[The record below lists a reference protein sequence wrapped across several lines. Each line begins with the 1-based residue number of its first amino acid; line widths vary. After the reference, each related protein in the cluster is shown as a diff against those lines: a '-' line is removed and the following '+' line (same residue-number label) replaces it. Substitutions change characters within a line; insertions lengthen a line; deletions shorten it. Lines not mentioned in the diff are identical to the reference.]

1 MARSRLGVALI
12 VMLLTAC
19 GDDGGSGGAGAGGQG
34 GASATTTSS
43 SSSSGTGGASTGT
56 GAGGSGGAGASYE
69 GVDPLEGAPAVELV
83 QGGFG
88 FTEGTVWVPALGVL
102 RFSDIPASR
111 VHQYDPATGDVSV
124 WREPSGNTNGSA
136 LAPNGD
142 LVMCEH
148 SGRRLSR
155 SPASGSPAPTPV
167 ATSYQSDA
175 FNSPNDAIVRSDGQ
189 IYFTDPTYGLGNQP
203 SAIGFRGV
211 FRVDTQGAVHLV
223 DDVYDQP
230 NGIALSPDETKLYV
244 SDSAAGDVYVYEV
257 ASDGSTG
264 PRALFVDLGP
274 SDGMAVDDAGNLY
287 FTTANGVEV
296 YADDGTAW
304 GTIAFPEQPANCTF
318 GDADRRTLYV
328 TARTGLY
335 RVRLAIPGKP

>member
-1 MARSRLGVALI
+1 MARSKLGVALI
-12 VMLLTAC
+12 VTLLTAC

-43 SSSSGTGGASTGT
+43 SSAGGGGTGT
-56 GAGGSGGAGASYE
+56 GAGGSGGEGGSYV
-69 GVDPLEGAPAVELV
+69 GVNPLEGAAAVQLV

-111 VHQYDPATGDVSV
+111 IHQYDPSTDGLSV

-142 LVMCEH
+142 LIMCEH
-148 SGRRLSR
+148 SGRRISR
-155 SPASGSPAPTPV
+155 SPAAGSPAPTPV
-167 ATSYQSDA
+167 ATEYQSGA

-189 IYFTDPTYGLGNQP
+189 IYFTDPTYGLGNQTP
-203 SAIGFRGV
+203 ELGFRGV
-211 FRVDTQGAVHLV
+211 FRVDGQGTVHLV
-223 DDVYDQP
+223 DDAYQQP

-257 ASDGSTG
+257 APDGSTG
-264 PRALFVDLGP
+264 PRALFVELGP

-287 FTTANGVEV
+287 FTTSNGIEV
-296 YADDGTAW
+296 HAADGSPW
-304 GTIAFPEQPANCTF
+304 GTLAVPEQPANCTF
-318 GDADRRTLYV
+318 GDEDRRTLYI

>member
-1 MARSRLGVALI
+1 MARSKLGVALI
-12 VMLLTAC
+12 VTLLTAC

-43 SSSSGTGGASTGT
+43 SSAGGGGTGT
-56 GAGGSGGAGASYE
+56 GAGGSGGEGGSYV
-69 GVDPLEGAPAVELV
+69 GVNPLEGAAAVQLV

-111 VHQYDPATGDVSV
+111 IHQYDPSTDGLSV

-142 LVMCEH
+142 LIMCEH
-148 SGRRLSR
+148 SGRRISR
-155 SPASGSPAPTPV
+155 SPAAGSPAPTPV
-167 ATSYQSDA
+167 ATEYQSGA

-189 IYFTDPTYGLGNQP
+189 IYFTDPTYGLGNQTP
-203 SAIGFRGV
+203 ELGFRGV
-211 FRVDTQGAVHLV
+211 FRVDGQGTVHLV
-223 DDVYDQP
+223 DDAYQQP

-257 ASDGSTG
+257 APDGSTG
-264 PRALFVDLGP
+264 PRALFVELGP

-287 FTTANGVEV
+287 FTTSNGIEV
-296 YADDGTAW
+296 HAADGSPW
-304 GTIAFPEQPANCTF
+304 GTLAVPEQPANCAF
-318 GDADRRTLYV
+318 GDEDRRTLYI

>member
-1 MARSRLGVALI
+1 MARSKLGVALI
-12 VMLLTAC
+12 VTLLTAC

-34 GASATTTSS
+34 GANTVSAASVSS
-43 SSSSGTGGASTGT
+43 AGGGGTGA
-56 GAGGSGGAGASYE
+56 GAGGSGGEGGSYV
-69 GVDPLEGAPAVELV
+69 GVNPLEGAAGVQLV

-111 VHQYDPATGDVSV
+111 IHQYDPSTDGLSV

-148 SGRRLSR
+148 SGRRISR

-167 ATSYQSDA
+167 ATEYQSGA

-189 IYFTDPTYGLGNQP
+189 IYFTDPTYGLGNQTP
-203 SAIGFRGV
+203 ELGFRGV
-211 FRVDTQGAVHLV
+211 FRVDGQGTVHLV
-223 DDVYDQP
+223 DEAYQQP

-257 ASDGSTG
+257 APDGSTG
-264 PRALFVDLGP
+264 PRALFVELGP

-287 FTTANGVEV
+287 FTTSNGIEV
-296 YADDGTAW
+296 HAADGSPW
-304 GTIAFPEQPANCTF
+304 GTLAVPEQPANCTF
-318 GDADRRTLYV
+318 GDEDRRTLYI

-335 RVRLAIPGKP
+335 RVRLSIPGKP